1 MMLQLL
7 ALDPKSYS
15 RHRLH
20 EQERDWAETNCYT
33 DLCIELLHAL
43 GHEPLA
49 ALPFTL
55 AIDFE
60 GDQWTFFKYPPEDIR
75 DLYGLEVYELA
86 LWRPLTQHIAE
97 QLTMG
102 RPVLVELDSFYL
114 PDTAGSAYQ
123 LAHVKTTVA
132 VNQLDLANEE
142 LGYFHNQG
150 YFHLRGDD
158 FRSIFHLHGTK
169 NPAILPPYCEVV
181 RRAAIGLESEAL
193 LSASLGLLKKHL
205 ARVPDQNPFEKYRPR
220 FEQDLAWL
228 MSEPLETFH
237 LYSFATLRQFGACYE
252 LSANYFKWLQFQG
265 IGRLDEPIE
274 DFTALS
280 LAAKTFQFQLARAVA
295 RKRPIDL
302 APLTQMA
309 DHWLHAMDVLQ
320 NRFFS

>member
-1 MMLQLL
+1 MMRQLL
-7 ALDPKSYS
+7 ALDPQTYA

-55 AIDFE
+55 AIDVE

-75 DLYGLEVYELA
+75 DLYGLDVYELA
-86 LWRPLTQHIAE
+86 LWRPLTLHIEE
-97 QLTMG
+97 QLTLG

-123 LAHVKTTVA
+123 LAHVKTTVG
-132 VNQLDLANEE
+132 VNRLDLEKQE

-150 YFHLRGDD
+150 YFQLSGDD
-158 FRSIFHLHGTK
+158 FRNTFHLNGTK
-169 NPAILPPYCEVV
+169 DPAILPPYCEIV
-181 RRAAIGLESEAL
+181 RRAAPALSGEAL
-193 LSASLGLLKKHL
+193 LSASLRLLQKHL
-205 ARVPDQNPFEKYRPR
+205 ARVPERNPFETYRPR

-228 MSEPLETFH
+228 MTEPLETFH

-252 LSANYFKWLQFQG
+252 LSANYFKWLQAQG
-265 IGRLDEPIE
+265 LSGLDEPIA

-280 LAAKTFQFQLARAVA
+280 LAAKTFQFQLARAMA
-295 RKRPIDL
+295 RKKPIDL
-302 APLTQMA
+302 APLDQMA
-309 DHWLHAMDVLQ
+309 AHWQHAMETLKT
-320 NRFFS
+320 RFRS